1 MKTRMTIFASLL
13 LASFAFT
20 GCDDDNDDNYTPDE
34 KIVNVLQEKYP
45 NAQRVEWE
53 LKYDHYVADFYLD
66 NIEKEAWIN
75 AKGEWVMTES
85 DILFNDLPQAIQT
98 SFNESEYKDWR
109 IDDVDMLE
117 RVELETVYVIEVE
130 KGKQEFDLYYAE
142 DGTLVKTI
150 EDTDNDDNHHPV
162 TVPEVLKTAINTQY
176 PGAVILEI
184 EVEKGITEIDIKH
197 ENIVKEV
204 HFNSSNEWLYT
215 SWDVKRKD
223 VPANVMS
230 TIIRDYAT
238 YEIDDID
245 YKESADGSKL
255 YILEL
260 EQGND
265 EIHVKIDT
273 EGNVVK

>member
-150 EDTDNDDNHHPV
+150 EDTDNDDNPHPV

-255 YILEL
+255 YIFEL

>member
-130 KGKQEFDLYYAE
+130 KGKQECDLYYAE

-255 YILEL
+255 YIFEL